1 MAAKEIVN
9 VGVANEGE
17 ITLDVD
23 IVKNW
28 VPKDINY
35 FGDVVFFKN
44 EKTYYSMK
52 RMDFK
57 RIFNL

>member
-1 MAAKEIVN
+1 MSNEIIP

-17 ITLDVD
+17 INVSVEVL
-23 IVKNW
+23 VKWN
-28 VPKDINY
+28 PTNINY

-44 EKTYYSMK
+44 GDSYFSM
-52 RMDFK
+52 RRTDFK